1 MTKSEAMRRVCS
13 GAEAILNNDSENLW
27 LIEDDE
33 REPLPETDQ
42 RRMLRASDALCS
54 ELRRRAGK

>member
-1 MTKSEAMRRVCS
+1 MTKREAMRRVCS

-27 LIEDDE
+27 LIEDDD
-33 REPLPETDQ
+33 RGPLPEADR
-42 RRMLRASDALCS
+42 RRMHEAFDALCS